1 MNPQTF
7 VFIGRSGCGKGTQAK
22 LLTDYLKKN
31 DTSNRGLYYIET
43 GAEFRK
49 LIQGNSLSSRLSKE
63 TYEQNERQCDFL
75 AIWMWSHM
83 LVENITG
90 EEHVIFDGAPRS
102 ELEAM
107 AMNSA
112 LDFYKRKA
120 NIVYINVSRVLSE
133 RRLLERG
140 RKDDL
145 DMKMIARRLD
155 WFDKDVVPAIEYFRE
170 QSKHNFIEVNGE
182 QGLENVHA
190 EIVSRIALS

>member
-7 VFIGRSGCGKGTQAK
+7 IFIGRSGCGKGSQAK
-22 LLTDYLKKN
+22 LLTDYLKEN
-31 DTSNRGLYYIET
+31 DAKKRGVYYIET

-49 LIQGNSLSSRLSKE
+49 LIQGGSLSSQLSKA

-83 LVENITG
+83 LVDNVTG
-90 EEHVIFDGAPRS
+90 EEHIIFDGAPRS

-107 AMNSA
+107 VMNNA
-112 LDFYKRKA
+112 LDFYSRKA

-133 RRLLERG
+133 RRLVERG

-155 WFDKDVVPAIEYFRE
+155 WFEKDVVPAIEYFRK
-170 QSKHNFIEVNGE
+170 QSAHNFIEVNGE
-182 QGLENVHA
+182 QGLEKVHE
-190 EIVSRIALS
+190 EIVSRLILS

>member
-7 VFIGRSGCGKGTQAK
+7 IFIGRSGCGKGTQAK
-22 LLTDYLKKN
+22 LLTDYLKEK
-31 DTSNRGLYYIET
+31 DAKKRSVYYIET

-49 LIQGNSLSSRLSKE
+49 LIQGNSLSSQLSKA
-63 TYEQNERQCDFL
+63 TYEENRRQCDFL

-83 LVENITG
+83 LVDNVTG
-90 EEHVIFDGAPRS
+90 EEHIIFDGAPRS
-102 ELEAM
+102 ALEAM
-107 AMNSA
+107 VMNNA
-112 LDFYKRKA
+112 LEFYSRKA

-155 WFDKDVVPAIEYFRE
+155 WFEKDVVPAIEYFRK
-170 QSKHNFIEVNGE
+170 QSGHNFIEVNGE
-182 QGLENVHA
+182 QGLEKVHE
-190 EIVSRIALS
+190 EIVSKLAIS